1 MATLITEP
9 PRLIRVED
17 AAKLLNV
24 GCSADL
30 DRGAPAATGPDMK
43 MAWTEVQANKGGAE
57 GTRTPDPHTARGV
70 LADFG

>member
-30 DRGAPAATGPDMK
+30 DRGAPAAIGPGHENGLDRSPGQQG
-43 MAWTEVQANKGGAE
+43 WS
-57 GTRTPDPHTARGV
+57 
-70 LADFG
+70 